1 MAKSQI
7 GLEIQMPVE
16 RMCFICGSP
25 DHMARDC
32 MENSGPSYPPH
43 PAMFGGPGNP
53 LKLSLFS
60 LADSSIHLFVLHLLW
75 PN

>member
-43 PAMFGGPGNP
+43 PAMFGGPGNR
-53 LKLSLFS
+53 LKQFLIFS
-60 LADSSIHLFVLHLLW
+60 C
-75 PN
+75 

>member
-1 MAKSQI
+1 
-7 GLEIQMPVE
+7 MPVE

-43 PAMFGGPGNP
+43 PAMFAGPGNP
-53 LKLSLFS
+53 LKTVLIFS
-60 LADSSIHLFVLHLLW
+60 C
-75 PN
+75 